1 LIITSPHPCCCFKI
15 LATSANSMLCFYMPP
30 CQKYFILLWSNL
42 SQSTRSNLTL
52 VLVTSLYMPPNHN
65 LLVFLGFSPLSS
77 LSCYRLAIFIP
88 LVLTC
93 CIFWILPYPYPLIQ
107 TLNPKNSVAYFY
119 ISVFVF
125 MTFPSFEIPS
135 YFVVKSLPF
144 DNFYS
149 LGLSM
154 LVSLESCILSYF
166 YVCLSFIPR

>member
-1 LIITSPHPCCCFKI
+1 VL
-15 LATSANSMLCFYMPP
+15 LYAP

-42 SQSTRSNLTL
+42 SQSTRSDLTL
-52 VLVTSLYMPPNHN
+52 CLRHLCRCPLTITFLSFWGSL
-65 LLVFLGFSPLSS
+65 LFLS

-107 TLNPKNSVAYFY
+107 TLNPENSVAYFY
-119 ISVFVF
+119 ISVYVF
-125 MTFPSFEIPS
+125 MTFLSFGIPS

-144 DNFYS
+144 NNFYS

-154 LVSLESCILSYF
+154 LLSLESCIFSYF
-166 YVCLSFIPR
+166 YVCLSFIPQ